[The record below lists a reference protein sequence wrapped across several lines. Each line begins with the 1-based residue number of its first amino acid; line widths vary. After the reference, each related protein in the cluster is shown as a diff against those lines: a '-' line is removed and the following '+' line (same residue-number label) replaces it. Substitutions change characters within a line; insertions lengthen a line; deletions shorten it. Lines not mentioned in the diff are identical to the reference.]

1 MKLLALDCSAVSASV
16 SVWDGERMLGE
27 WFLHIPQTHS
37 QTLMPMVRDLL
48 EMAGIPLA
56 DMEVFA
62 VSVGPGSFT
71 GVRIGVSCVKGM
83 ALPGNTPCVGV
94 STLEAM
100 AHPLA
105 GLPGTVCAV
114 MDARCAQVYHA
125 RFSIGEGVRREGE
138 EEALPIALLP
148 QRYADVEGP
157 IYLVGDGAVLCAQ
170 TAFAEDPRVRLV
182 AEPLRFQRSSGVALA
197 ALQAI
202 RRGEMQDA
210 GSLAPVYLRL
220 PQAERELKKR
230 LGQTEGE
237 KTG

>member
-125 RFSIGEGVRREGE
+125 RVFHRGRGPARRGRGSPSDSFAAAAVRGCGRTHLSGGRRGGT
-138 EEALPIALLP
+138 LRPK
-148 QRYADVEGP
+148 R
-157 IYLVGDGAVLCAQ
+157 
-170 TAFAEDPRVRLV
+170 
-182 AEPLRFQRSSGVALA
+182 PLRR
-197 ALQAI
+197 I
-202 RRGEMQDA
+202 RGCA
-210 GSLAPVYLRL
+210 W
-220 PQAERELKKR
+220 
-230 LGQTEGE
+230 
-237 KTG
+237 